1 MKLIVGLGNPGAC
14 YEWTRHNLG
23 FLAVDA
29 LARKIGADVSKGE
42 HHAVT
47 GHATAEGQRLLL
59 AKPLTFMNRSGEA
72 VQSLAA
78 YYHIGPSDILV
89 IYDDLAL
96 PPGQIRIRPKG
107 SAGGHNGLRSI
118 IRSLG
123 TEEFPRLRMGIGG
136 VPPGWAGADYVLARF
151 ASHQLPAVEEFA
163 ERAADASFVWLTQGL
178 EAAMQQFNG
187 AEPIAGLA

>member
-1 MKLIVGLGNPGAC
+1 MKLIVGLGNPGAR
-14 YEWTRHNLG
+14 YDWTRHNLG

-29 LARKIGADVSKGE
+29 LARKLGADVSKGE
-42 HHAVT
+42 HHALT
-47 GHATAEGQRLLL
+47 GRATAEGQRLLL

-72 VQSLAA
+72 VQSLVA
-78 YYHIGPSDILV
+78 YYQIDLSDLLI

-96 PPGQIRIRPKG
+96 QPGQIRLRPKG

-123 TEEFPRLRMGIGG
+123 TDEFPRLRMGIGG
-136 VPPGWAGADYVLARF
+136 VPPGWAGADYVLSRF
-151 ASHQLPAVEEFA
+151 RSDQVPAVEAFA
-163 ERAADASFVWLTQGL
+163 NRAADASYVWLTQGL

-187 AEPIAGLA
+187 VEPIAGLA

>member
-1 MKLIVGLGNPGAC
+1 
-14 YEWTRHNLG
+14 
-23 FLAVDA
+23 
-29 LARKIGADVSKGE
+29 
-42 HHAVT
+42 
-47 GHATAEGQRLLL
+47 
-59 AKPLTFMNRSGEA
+59 MNRSGEA

-78 YYHIGPSDILV
+78 YYQIGPSDILV

-136 VPPGWAGADYVLARF
+136 VPPGWAGADYVLPRF

-163 ERAADASFVWLTQGL
+163 KRAADASYVWLTQGL

>member
-1 MKLIVGLGNPGAC
+1 MKLIVGLGNPGAR

-29 LARKIGADVSKGE
+29 LARKLGADVSTSE
-42 HHAVT
+42 HHALT
-47 GHATAEGQRLLL
+47 GRATAEGRRLLL
-59 AKPLTFMNRSGEA
+59 AKPLTYMNRSGEA
-72 VQSLAA
+72 VEALVA
-78 YYHIGPSDILV
+78 YYQIALSDLLI
-89 IYDDLAL
+89 IYDDLDL
-96 PPGQIRIRPKG
+96 QPGQIRLRPKG

-123 TEEFPRLRMGIGG
+123 TDEFPRLRMGIGG
-136 VPPGWAGADYVLARF
+136 VPPGWTGADYVLAQFR
-151 ASHQLPAVEEFA
+151 SDQIPAVEAFA
-163 ERAADASFVWLTQGL
+163 DRAAEASYVWLTQGL